1 MGNVETYKK
10 THRPKPLTEDKQ
22 STGKPVS
29 KIYIPKHP
37 EKVIGGDIITRSSWE
52 MSFARW
58 CDDNPAVIEWGSE
71 PCSIQYRNP
80 GAVNLDA
87 CRESN
92 VSPLDPLNWP
102 VHDYYPDFYVMI
114 RDDDDE
120 DGTKVK
126 RILIEIKPYYQT
138 QRPVPPPPGAK
149 LQEQKRFNEAVKT
162 YLQNVKKWEAAIK
175 WANEHNMLFEVF
187 TENTLQKMGII

>member
-1 MGNVETYKK
+1 MASVETYKK
-10 THRPKPLTEDKQ
+10 THRPKPLKEN
-22 STGKPVS
+22 STGKPHQGV
-29 KIYIPKHP
+29 YIPKHP

-80 GAVNLDA
+80 GAVDMDA
-87 CRESN
+87 CRKAG

-102 VHDYYPDFYVMI
+102 VNNYYPDFYVMI

-120 DGTKVK
+120 DGTKVVRK
-126 RILIEIKPYYQT
+126 LIEIKPFYQT

-149 LQEQKRFNEAVKT
+149 LQEMKRFNEAVKT
-162 YLQNVKKWEAAIK
+162 YLQNVKKWEAAGI
-175 WANEHNMLFEVF
+175 WAKDHGMTFDVF